1 MGQNSTK
8 YRAKTAPK
16 YGGQNGTKYEGQN
29 SIKNRGQNGPRGAK
43 IALVIRFGPRLE
55 PKRYSLQSDTIL
67 ILTINIPIWP
77 CTWPKRLEK

>member
-1 MGQNSTK
+1 MGPKQHLNMGQNSTK

-43 IALVIRFGPRLE
+43 SPPVRAKTVLIA
-55 PKRYSLQSDTIL
+55 K
-67 ILTINIPIWP
+67 
-77 CTWPKRLEK
+77 

>member
-43 IALVIRFGPRLE
+43 IALVIRFGPRFE
-55 PKRYSLQSDTIL
+55 PKRYSLQSYTIL